1 MARPE
6 QAYNYCIP
14 MNPEQSK
21 SGLVRGIGLLEATAA
36 NMLNMIGVGP
46 FITIPLTIAAMGG
59 PQAMLGWIVG
69 AIVAVCDGLVWAELG
84 AALPGAGGPYLYLEQ
99 AFGPKGLGQLMSFLF
114 LWETVFVAPLS
125 TASGAVGFAQ
135 YSKFLV
141 PSLGPWQM
149 KLLAAG
155 SCLLMT
161 VLLYRDIRSIGRL
174 SIAMWIV
181 VMGTALWI
189 LFGGLT
195 HFQVNHIADFP
206 PGAFHLSTQ
215 FFAGLGGA
223 TLIAMYDYGGYYNV
237 CLFGGEVRNPGK
249 TIPRSILISIGVVA
263 VLYLSMNVSIINVI
277 PWRDAMKSTA
287 IVSDFMSRL
296 YGTGAANVVTVLIL
310 WTALASVFAILL
322 GMSRVPYA
330 AAVEGKFFSIF
341 ARLHPKGRFPSFS
354 LVSLGIASAAACA
367 LSLEDLIK
375 ALTVIQILIQFM
387 AQCIAVVLLRKSRR
401 DIRRPFSMWFYPV
414 PAVVALAGWL
424 FILIASGLGY
434 IFAGLALM
442 AVGTL
447 AYFWRARRRAEWPFA
462 TQ

>member
-1 MARPE
+1 M
-6 QAYNYCIP
+6 
-14 MNPEQSK
+14 QSQPQQP
-21 SGLVRGIGLLEATAA
+21 GLVRGIGLLEATAA

-46 FITIPLTIAAMGG
+46 FLTIPLTIAAMGG

-69 AIVAVCDGLVWAELG
+69 AVVAICDGLVWSELG
-84 AALPGAGGPYLYLEQ
+84 AALPGAGGPYIYLEQ
-99 AFGPKGLGQLMSFLF
+99 AFGPKSLGRLMSFLF

-135 YSKFLV
+135 YTKFLI

-161 VLLYRDIRSIGRL
+161 LLLYRDIRSIGRL
-174 SIAMWIV
+174 SIVMWVI
-181 VMGTALWI
+181 VMGTAAWI

-195 HFQVNHIADFP
+195 NFQVRRIADFP
-206 PGAFHLSTQ
+206 PGAFHLSTS

-237 CLFGGEVRNPGK
+237 CLFGGEVKNPGK

-277 PWRDAMKSTA
+277 PWREALKSTA
-287 IVSDFMSRL
+287 IVSDFMDRL
-296 YGTGAANVVTVLIL
+296 YGRGAANVVTVLIL
-310 WTALASVFAILL
+310 WTAMASVFAILL
-322 GMSRVPYA
+322 GFSRVPYA
-330 AAVEGKFFSIF
+330 AAVEGRFFSIF
-341 ARLHPKGRFPSFS
+341 ARLHPRGRFPSFS
-354 LVSLGIASAAACA
+354 LVSLGVASAAACA

-387 AQCIAVVLLRKSRR
+387 AQCVAVVLLRRNR
-401 DIRRPFSMWFYPV
+401 PDIPRPFSMWLYPV
-414 PAVVALAGWL
+414 PAIVALGGWL
-424 FILIASGLGY
+424 FILVASGLVY
-434 IFAGLALM
+434 VLSGLLLM
-442 AVGTL
+442 AVGIL
-447 AYFWRARRRAEWPFA
+447 AYLLRARRQAEWPFA
-462 TQ
+462 AV

>member
-1 MARPE
+1 MSERDG
-6 QAYNYCIP
+6 
-14 MNPEQSK
+14 S
-21 SGLVRGIGLLEATAA
+21 LVRGIGLLQATAA

-46 FITIPLTIAAMGG
+46 FLTIPLTIAAMGG
-59 PQAMLGWIVG
+59 PQAMLGWMVG
-69 AIVAVCDGLVWAELG
+69 AGVAVCDGLVWAELG
-84 AALPGAGGPYLYLEQ
+84 AAMPGAGGPYIYLEQ
-99 AFGPKGLGQLMSFLF
+99 AFGPKSLGRLMSFLF

-135 YSKFLV
+135 YTKFLV

-161 VLLYRDIRSIGRL
+161 ILLYRDIHSIGRL
-174 SIAMWIV
+174 SIAMWAV
-181 VMGTALWI
+181 VMGTAAWI

-195 HFQVNHIADFP
+195 NFQVSRVADFP
-206 PGAFHLSTQ
+206 PGAFHLSSS

-237 CLFGGEVRNPGK
+237 CLFGGEVKNPGK

-287 IVSDFMSRL
+287 IVSDFMDRL
-296 YGTGAANVVTVLIL
+296 YGRGAANLVTVLIL
-310 WTALASVFAILL
+310 WTAMASVFAILL
-322 GMSRVPYA
+322 GFSRVPYA
-330 AAVEGKFFSIF
+330 AAAEGRFFSVF
-341 ARLHPKGRFPSFS
+341 ARLHPKGKFPSFS

-367 LSLEDLIK
+367 LSLEELIK
-375 ALTVIQILIQFM
+375 ALTVIQILVQFM
-387 AQCIAVVLLRKSRR
+387 AQCVAVVLIRR
-401 DIRRPFSMWFYPV
+401 NRPDIARPFSMWLYPI

-424 FILIASGLGY
+424 FILVASGLLY
-434 IFAGLALM
+434 ILAGLLLM
-442 AVGTL
+442 AAGIL
-447 AYFWRARRRAEWPFA
+447 AYLWRARRRGEWPFVTA
-462 TQ
+462 

>member
-1 MARPE
+1 M
-6 QAYNYCIP
+6 
-14 MNPEQSK
+14 QSQPQQP
-21 SGLVRGIGLLEATAA
+21 GLVRGIGLLEATAA

-46 FITIPLTIAAMGG
+46 FLTIPLTIAAMGG

-69 AIVAVCDGLVWAELG
+69 AVVAICDGLVWSELG
-84 AALPGAGGPYLYLEQ
+84 AALPGAGGPYIYLEQ
-99 AFGPKGLGQLMSFLF
+99 AFGPKSLGRLMSFLF

-135 YSKFLV
+135 YTKFLI

-155 SCLLMT
+155 GCLLMT
-161 VLLYRDIRSIGRL
+161 LLLYRDIRSIGRL
-174 SIAMWIV
+174 SIVMWVI
-181 VMGTALWI
+181 VMGTAAWI

-195 HFQVNHIADFP
+195 NFQVSRIADFP
-206 PGAFHLSTQ
+206 PGAFHLSTS

-237 CLFGGEVRNPGK
+237 CLFGGEVKNPGK

-277 PWRDAMKSTA
+277 PWREAMKSTA
-287 IVSDFMSRL
+287 IVSDFMDRL
-296 YGTGAANVVTVLIL
+296 YGRGAANVVTVLIL
-310 WTALASVFAILL
+310 WTAMASIFAILL
-322 GMSRVPYA
+322 GFSRVPYA
-330 AAVEGKFFSIF
+330 AAVEGRFFSIF

-354 LVSLGIASAAACA
+354 LVSLGVASAAACA

-387 AQCIAVVLLRKSRR
+387 AQCVAVVLLRRNR
-401 DIRRPFSMWFYPV
+401 PDIPRPFSMWLYPV
-414 PAVVALAGWL
+414 PAVVALGGWL
-424 FILIASGLGY
+424 FILVASGLVY
-434 IFAGLALM
+434 VLSGLLLM
-442 AVGTL
+442 AVGIL
-447 AYFWRARRRAEWPFA
+447 AYLWRARRQADWPFA
-462 TQ
+462 AV

>member
-1 MARPE
+1 MDPE
-6 QAYNYCIP
+6 QTQP
-14 MNPEQSK
+14 S
-21 SGLVRGIGLLEATAA
+21 LVRGIGLLEATAA

-59 PQAMLGWIVG
+59 PQAMLGWIAG
-69 AIVAVCDGLVWAELG
+69 AAIAVCDGLVWAELG
-84 AALPGAGGPYLYLEQ
+84 AALPGAGGPYIYLEQ
-99 AFGPKGLGQLMSFLF
+99 AFGPKSLGRLMSFLF

-161 VLLYRDIRSIGRL
+161 LLLYRDIRSIGRL
-174 SIAMWIV
+174 SIVMWVV
-181 VMGTALWI
+181 VMATGGWI
-189 LFGGLT
+189 LYGGLAN
-195 HFQVNHIADFP
+195 FQASRIADLP

-237 CLFGGEVRNPGK
+237 CLFGGEVKNPGK

-263 VLYLSMNVSIINVI
+263 VLYLSMNVSIINVV
-277 PWRDAMKSTA
+277 PWPEAMKSTA
-287 IVSDFMSRL
+287 IVSDFMQRL
-296 YGTGAANVVTVLIL
+296 YGRRAADVVTVLIL

-322 GMSRVPYA
+322 GFSRVPYA
-330 AAVEGKFFSIF
+330 AAVEGRFFSVF

-354 LVSLGIASAAACA
+354 LVSLGVASAAACA

-375 ALTVIQILIQFM
+375 ALTVIQIMIQFM
-387 AQCIAVVLLRKSRR
+387 AQCVAVVLLRKFRP
-401 DIRRPFSMWFYPV
+401 DIARPFSMWFYPI
-414 PAVVALAGWL
+414 PAVVALGGWL
-424 FILIASGLGY
+424 FILVASGPVYILG
-434 IFAGLALM
+434 GLLLA
-442 AVGTL
+442 AVGIL
-447 AYFWRARRRAEWPFA
+447 AYLWRARRRSEWPFVTA
-462 TQ
+462 

>member
-1 MARPE
+1 
-6 QAYNYCIP
+6 
-14 MNPEQSK
+14 MNPEQKQGS
-21 SGLVRGIGLLEATAA
+21 LVRGIGLLEATAA

-69 AIVAVCDGLVWAELG
+69 AGIAVCDGLVWAELG
-84 AALPGAGGPYLYLEQ
+84 AALPGAGGPYIYLEQ
-99 AFGPKGLGQLMSFLF
+99 AFGPKSLGQLMSFLF
-114 LWETVFVAPLS
+114 LWEALLIAPLS

-135 YSKFLV
+135 YAKFIDA
-141 PSLGPWQM
+141 SLGPWQI

-155 SCLLMT
+155 SCLLVT
-161 VLLYRDIRSIGRL
+161 LLLYRDIRSIGRL

-195 HFQVNHIADFP
+195 HFQVSRIAEFP
-206 PGAFHLSTQ
+206 PGAFHLSAS

-237 CLFGGEVRNPGK
+237 CLFAGEVNNPGK

-277 PWRDAMKSTA
+277 PWPDAMQSTA
-287 IVSDFMSRL
+287 IVSDFMERL
-296 YGTGAANVVTVLIL
+296 YGRGAANVVTVLIM

-322 GMSRVPYA
+322 GFSRVPYA
-330 AAVEGKFFSIF
+330 AAVEGKFFSVF

-354 LVSLGIASAAACA
+354 LVTLGVASAAACT
-367 LSLEDLIK
+367 LSLENLIK

-387 AQCIAVVLLRKSRR
+387 AQCVSVIMIRKYRP
-401 DIRRPFSMWFYPV
+401 DIQRPFSMWLYPV
-414 PAVVALAGWL
+414 PTIVALGGWL
-424 FILIASGLGY
+424 FILIASGLAY
-434 IFAGLALM
+434 ILAGLALM
-442 AVGTL
+442 AIGVL
-447 AYFWRARRRAEWPFA
+447 SYLWRARRRAEWPFA
-462 TQ
+462 AA

>member
-1 MARPE
+1 
-6 QAYNYCIP
+6 

-69 AIVAVCDGLVWAELG
+69 ALVAVCDGLVWAELG

-135 YSKFLV
+135 YTKFLV

-161 VLLYRDIRSIGRL
+161 LLLYRDIRSVGRL
-174 SIAMWIV
+174 SIAMWVV
-181 VMGTALWI
+181 VMGTAAWI

-195 HFQVNHIADFP
+195 NFQASRIADFP
-206 PGAFHLSTQ
+206 LGAFHLSTS

-223 TLIAMYDYGGYYNV
+223 TLIAMYDYGGYFNV
-237 CLFGGEVRNPGK
+237 CLFGGEVKNPGK
-249 TIPRSILISIGVVA
+249 TIPRSVLISIGVVA
-263 VLYLSMNVSIINVI
+263 VLYLSMNVSVINVI
-277 PWRDAMKSTA
+277 PWREAMKSTA
-287 IVSDFMSRL
+287 IVSDFMDRL
-296 YGTGAANVVTVLIL
+296 YGRGAANLVTVLIL
-310 WTALASVFAILL
+310 WTAMASVLAILL
-322 GMSRVPYA
+322 GFSRVPYA
-330 AAVEGKFFSIF
+330 AAAEGRFFAVF
-341 ARLHPKGRFPSFS
+341 ARLHPRSKFPSFS
-354 LVSLGIASAAACA
+354 LVSLGVASAAACV

-375 ALTVIQILIQFM
+375 SLTVIQILIQFM
-387 AQCIAVVLLRKSRR
+387 AQCIAVVAIRR
-401 DIRRPFSMWFYPV
+401 YRPDIPRPFSMWLYPV
-414 PAVVALAGWL
+414 PAVVALGGWL
-424 FILIASGLGY
+424 FILIASGLVY
-434 IFAGLALM
+434 VLSGLL
-442 AVGTL
+442 
-447 AYFWRARRRAEWPFA
+447 
-462 TQ
+462 